1 MDSIGCPARRSRRPG
16 SLRGALAR
24 PILVAALGLF
34 PAIGV
39 HAQQEDPAPVR
50 VTIEGV
56 VRDEVTGT
64 PVAGAAVYLEG
75 ENYGAL
81 TDSLGAF
88 RIDGVPADSQTVVAT
103 QLGYWEIAAEVDVP
117 DAGAIIEIDLK
128 PRPILLD
135 GVTAVADNIETMV
148 RRLQTRRRSLPYQT
162 RAFDQERLLRS
173 ASPSVLDFL
182 WRETNLS
189 RRPCPFGVGVTYAS
203 WRPGRRLG
211 AWNLPSQVPG
221 ALASYCILRRG
232 HVISPRVYIDEVPAI
247 RGLDA
252 LENYS
257 TTQIYELEVYSQGA
271 EIRAYTYS
279 FMQRMAREPRALIA
293 LSLWP

>member
-1 MDSIGCPARRSRRPG
+1 MESAGCPERRSRRPCG
-16 SLRGALAR
+16 LWGGLSRFILAM
-24 PILVAALGLF
+24 ALGPVSASTLF
-34 PAIGV
+34 
-39 HAQQEDPAPVR
+39 AQQEDPAPVL
-50 VTIEGV
+50 VTLRGV
-56 VRDEVTGT
+56 VLDEVTGA
-64 PVAGAAVYLEG
+64 PVAAAAVYLEG

-81 TDSLGAF
+81 TDTLGAF

-103 QLGYWEIAAEVDVP
+103 QFGYWEIAADVDVP
-117 DAGAIIEIDLK
+117 EAGAIIEIGLK

-135 GVTAVADNIETMV
+135 GVTAVADNIDTMV
-148 RRLQTRRRSLPYQT
+148 RRLRTRRRSLPYQT

-189 RRPCPFGVGVTYAS
+189 RRPCPFGVGVTYAG

-221 ALASYCILRRG
+221 ALASYCIWRRG
-232 HVISPRVYIDEVPAI
+232 RVISPRVYIDEVPAI

-271 EIRAYTYS
+271 EIRAYTYA
-279 FMQRMAREPRALIA
+279 FMQRMARKPRALLA